1 MEFKMKLS
9 EENQGGWGQRKGRKF
24 EKTDIILMR
33 LGWAYLQ
40 TEETMAQLSNWPRSE
55 ISFLCFH
62 WCCGMF
68 YSVVPELSTALSSFP
83 LSTPKPPRRI
93 SSSWAFVSPVRFYFV
108 FALKSIFA
116 VAILNH
122 ALLTRLL
129 PSFHLS
135 QWMTRVVIINLT
147 SNGVI
152 LFNIDRL
159 EKWNFWRL
167 FFFLKH
173 LISILN
179 DFLIHLMEF
188 VRFGFK

>member
-9 EENQGGWGQRKGRKF
+9 EENQGGGRRKGRKF

-93 SSSWAFVSPVRFYFV
+93 SSSCAFVSPRPIILCFRIKEYFCCRY
-108 FALKSIFA
+108 FEPCPANKASSI
-116 VAILNH
+116 
-122 ALLTRLL
+122 L
-129 PSFHLS
+129 PSVSMNDACSDNKSYFKWRYFIQHRSAWEMKL
-135 QWMTRVVIINLT
+135 
-147 SNGVI
+147 
-152 LFNIDRL
+152 L
-159 EKWNFWRL
+159 EIV
-167 FFFLKH
+167 FLP
-173 LISILN
+173 
-179 DFLIHLMEF
+179 
-188 VRFGFK
+188 